1 MPVAVESC
9 SEIPRE
15 ICIGVPVTECVDR
28 ERQQC
33 KQWPRETCT
42 TVQVCVPSSR
52 TILKRNLIRKVPVGT
67 SLLRC
72 VSWWTSPSVRRS
84 LRSFVRT
91 FRMRNASRAQRK
103 FVMMCQVIHY
113 SSHILFHI
121 SSCQERCVRAS
132 RRSCVTS
139 SRRRSA
145 PLWRRPAASPRG
157 GLSARSS
164 ARRACGAKCAPRP
177 LPTLT
182 SHCQM
187 SPRSCSHHPRVKPR
201 TENSSP
207 TSDSGRSWCSGQ
219 TLATWRKWSV
229 ECGFQNQL
237 KIKSCQN

>member
-1 MPVAVESC
+1 MCELVDFTKCKE
-9 SEIPRE
+9 
-15 ICIGVPVTECVDR
+15 VPKKFCQDISYE
-28 ERQQC
+28 EC
-33 KQWPRETCT
+33 KQSPEE
-42 TVQVCVPSSR
+42 VCYDVP
-52 TILKRNLIRKVPVGT
+52 GD
-67 SLLRC
+67 
-72 VSWWTSPSVRRS
+72 
-84 LRSFVRT
+84 
-91 FRMRNASRAQRK
+91 
-103 FVMMCQVIHY
+103 IHY

-121 SSCQERCVRAS
+121 SSCQGRFVRAS

-164 ARRACGAKCAPRP
+164 ARRVCGARCAPRP

-187 SPRSCSHHPRVKPR
+187 SPCSHHPRVKPR

-207 TSDSGRSWCSGQ
+207 TSDFGRSWCSGQ
-219 TLATWRKWSV
+219 TLATWRKWSE

-237 KIKSCQN
+237 KIKYVKID